1 MLEEWKAVSKVAGGK
16 QVRRA
21 LKEGRASLVLA
32 ASDADPNVTGPILSL
47 CAELGIPAE
56 EVPSMKELGRA
67 CGISVGAAVAAVLR

>member
-21 LKEGRASLVLA
+21 LKENRAALVLFA
-32 ASDADPNVTGPILSL
+32 ADANPNVTGPILSL
-47 CAELGIPAE
+47 CEEIGVSAEK
-56 EVPSMKELGRA
+56 VPSMKELGRT